1 MGQSFRS
8 ARASQL
14 DSPNLAQWDWGSM
27 SGTEL
32 NHASSSHVRA
42 VAVRLA
48 SLQACRTQL
57 KSTSSTRSFRDRVR
71 FHQRGSITTAPLTQL
86 CLLPFRLY
94 RSTFHTE
101 DLQLQLNQAHL
112 PLLECSF
119 MIFFY
124 FKTAR
129 PLEFAH
135 RLAPCLCHA
144 TTDRKVKRLLSITG
158 HIEFNKNLLCSAIPM
173 ILSSLTVD
181 LSPTTSLQHELQNVP
196 PAVMLAQPSLKGAL
210 KVHLGKESVT
220 GQ

>member
-1 MGQSFRS
+1 MGLGQYVRD
-8 ARASQL
+8 RAEPCL
-14 DSPNLAQWDWGSM
+14 LW
-27 SGTEL
+27 
-32 NHASSSHVRA
+32 SSA
-42 VAVRLA
+42 VAIRLA

-101 DLQLQLNQAHL
+101 DLQLQLNQAPL

-144 TTDRKVKRLLSITG
+144 TTDRKVKKAAIYHWSHRIQQELALFSNSHDSIKPNSRSLSNNIT
-158 HIEFNKNLLCSAIPM
+158 A
-173 ILSSLTVD
+173 
-181 LSPTTSLQHELQNVP
+181 
-196 PAVMLAQPSLKGAL
+196 A
-210 KVHLGKESVT
+210 
-220 GQ
+220 

>member
-1 MGQSFRS
+1 MGLRQYVRD
-8 ARASQL
+8 RAEPCL
-14 DSPNLAQWDWGSM
+14 LW
-27 SGTEL
+27 
-32 NHASSSHVRA
+32 SSA
-42 VAVRLA
+42 VAIRLA

-196 PAVMLAQPSLKGAL
+196 PAVMLAKPSLKGAL

-220 GQ
+220 GHAVIRALLGVLQCHAAPS

>member
-1 MGQSFRS
+1 MGLGQYVRD
-8 ARASQL
+8 RAEPCL
-14 DSPNLAQWDWGSM
+14 LW
-27 SGTEL
+27 
-32 NHASSSHVRA
+32 SSA
-42 VAVRLA
+42 VAIRLA

-112 PLLECSF
+112 QLLECAF

-158 HIEFNKNLLCSAIPM
+158 HIEFNKNLLCSAINPHDSK
-173 ILSSLTVD
+173 LSFRSL
-181 LSPTTSLQHELQNVP
+181 LLLQ
-196 PAVMLAQPSLKGAL
+196 
-210 KVHLGKESVT
+210 
-220 GQ
+220 